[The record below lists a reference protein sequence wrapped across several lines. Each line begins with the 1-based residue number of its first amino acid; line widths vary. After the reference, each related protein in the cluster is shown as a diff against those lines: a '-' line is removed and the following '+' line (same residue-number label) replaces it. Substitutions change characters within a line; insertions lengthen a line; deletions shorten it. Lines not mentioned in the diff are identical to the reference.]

1 MEKVIV
7 LGLSGCSHCEA
18 LQQGLKE
25 EKIPFKLLDVDLKEN
40 SALADRMEALLKTE
54 NYPIIIIER
63 LEGAVYLYRVNSI
76 NEAKETPITFA
87 TKVGCVTTD
96 SMVVITKKYIK

>member
-7 LGLSGCSHCEA
+7 LGLGGCSHCET

-40 SALADRMEALLKTE
+40 SALADRMEALLKTDK
-54 NYPIIIIER
+54 YPIIIIEGF
-63 LEGAVYLYRVNSI
+63 EATTYLYRVDSI
-76 NEAKETPITFA
+76 NEAKESPIHYA
-87 TKVGCVTTD
+87 TKVGCATTD
-96 SMVVITKKYIK
+96 SMVAITKKYIK

>member
-18 LQQGLKE
+18 LQEGLKK

-40 SALADRMEALLKTE
+40 SSIADRMEALLKTE
-54 NYPIIIIER
+54 NYPIIIIEK
-63 LEGAVYLYRVNSI
+63 LDGAVYLYRVNSI
-76 NEAKETPITFA
+76 NEVKESPIAYA
-87 TKVGCVTTD
+87 TKIGCATTD
-96 SMVVITKKYIK
+96 SMVAITKKYIK

>member
-7 LGLSGCSHCEA
+7 LGLGGCSHCEA

-54 NYPIIIIER
+54 NYPIIIVER
-63 LEGAVYLYRVNSI
+63 LEGSVYLYRVNSI
-76 NEAKETPITFA
+76 NEAKETPIAYA

-96 SMVVITKKYIK
+96 SMVAITKKYIK